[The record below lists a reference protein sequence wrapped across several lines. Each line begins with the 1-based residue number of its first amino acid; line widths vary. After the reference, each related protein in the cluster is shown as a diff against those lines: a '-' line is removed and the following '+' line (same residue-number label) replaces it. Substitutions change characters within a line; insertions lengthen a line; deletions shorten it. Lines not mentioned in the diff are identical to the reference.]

1 MFGAGW
7 LSKSRVYKALAFKNN
22 ELQASSNACGTLVQ
36 VKQFNENPRLLPR
49 KCALGRAWGPMPY
62 FLTSILELMKYL
74 WVVFA
79 LGCAWPLVA
88 SAQEGTAG
96 RTPCDSLGM
105 LSIALSGE
113 RCTDSVLTFSA
124 AGLPGLQQYEW
135 NLGDGENF
143 STAEL
148 QRAYPQPGLYSA
160 VLIAIDEAGC
170 VFSANISFEVAFCG
184 PAGGCQYNFP
194 NAFTPNG
201 DGLNDTF
208 GLLSSCPPEGYRLQV
223 FDRWGEK
230 VFESG
235 NVEQAWDGRCRN
247 RPAPAAVYFYRAAVQ
262 SPEGQGLQLK
272 GSVTLVR

>member
-1 MFGAGW
+1 
-7 LSKSRVYKALAFKNN
+7 
-22 ELQASSNACGTLVQ
+22 
-36 VKQFNENPRLLPR
+36 
-49 KCALGRAWGPMPY
+49 
-62 FLTSILELMKYL
+62 MKYL

-208 GLLSSCPPEGYRLQV
+208 GLLSSCPPRATAYRFLTAGAKKSLNLATLSRLGTGGAETGLPLPQST
-223 FDRWGEK
+223 FTAQQCRARK
-230 VFESG
+230 
-235 NVEQAWDGRCRN
+235 GR
-247 RPAPAAVYFYRAAVQ
+247 AY
-262 SPEGQGLQLK
+262 S
-272 GSVTLVR
+272 